1 MGFYLQMTFDEA
13 INFIE
18 KKKIVLEQE
27 LNEITNVCCKI
38 KANIK
43 IVLQVN
49 LENYL

>member
-18 KKKIVLEQE
+18 KKKIALEQE

-49 LENYL
+49 LGNNL